1 MEAYRVF
8 EQALAVYAV
17 SLALVSRN
25 DYPIGL
31 GRCWSNEVL
40 DSLRMRQLKLSLT
53 ASHYGLAGL
62 VSQDSL
68 MRFLFVTAFPPFPI
82 DRSGGAIRSKL
93 IIDAL
98 SAIGEVSLFYLNYRG
113 EDHFIEDEIN
123 RFDHAM
129 NWNVER
135 SINFFNK
142 GIRKRLNKV
151 LRALRMFYRDDLAA
165 AGIEV
170 SGTAARALQD
180 LAESRR
186 FDLVVGRLSRATAV
200 SGLLDIDELPLLV
213 DADDWEPSRI
223 RSQLAMTPH
232 WDLPA
237 RAMLGRM
244 KLGSDRLAS
253 RLLTRADH
261 IFLASD
267 KDTQSLASNITTTL
281 PNLPLTREGGSI
293 PPLPRSPAG
302 SKTVFGVGEWTA
314 RQNSDGM
321 TWFLRYCWPIIVG
334 RLPEAKLRIAGRSHA
349 ALSRNW
355 GRSHNV
361 EVLGF
366 VDDLAREYDQ
376 AAVIA
381 TPITWGG
388 GTKIKVLE
396 ALAHGRVPLGTTH
409 AFDGALSEAELA
421 QIDLTS
427 DDPAEL
433 ADRFV
438 VAITDPEARWA
449 KEVQCLEYFQSN
461 YKLDD
466 FNDTIQRKVLE
477 IVEATRRGKKPDHK
491 EVQTLNSLGS
501 QPAHKEGIT

>member
-1 MEAYRVF
+1 
-8 EQALAVYAV
+8 
-17 SLALVSRN
+17 
-25 DYPIGL
+25 
-31 GRCWSNEVL
+31 
-40 DSLRMRQLKLSLT
+40 
-53 ASHYGLAGL
+53 
-62 VSQDSL
+62 

-113 EDHFIEDEIN
+113 DEHFIEDEIS

-129 NWNVER
+129 NWKVER
-135 SINFFNK
+135 SISFR
-142 GIRKRLNKV
+142 RKSFRDRYNKV
-151 LRALRMFYRDDLAA
+151 IRACRMFCRDDMAA

-170 SGTAARALQD
+170 SGNAARALQD
-180 LAESRR
+180 IAEGRR

-200 SGLLDIDELPLLV
+200 SGLLDIEELPLLV

-232 WDLPA
+232 WDLPT
-237 RAMLGRM
+237 RALLERM

-267 KDTQSLASNITTTL
+267 KDTRSLASNIVTTL
-281 PNLPLTREGGSI
+281 PNLPLTREGGCIS
-293 PPLPRSPAG
+293 PLRRSPAG
-302 SKTVFGVGEWTA
+302 SKTVFAVGEWTA

-321 TWFLRYCWPIIVG
+321 TWFLRYCWPTIVG

-355 GRSHNV
+355 ARSHNV

-366 VDDLAREYDQ
+366 VDDLEREYDH

-396 ALAHGRVPLGTTH
+396 ALAHGRVPLGTKH
-409 AFDGALSEAELA
+409 AFDGALTEAELA

-427 DDPAEL
+427 DDPSEL
-433 ADRFV
+433 AERFV
-438 VAITDPEARWA
+438 IAIADPVVRWA

-466 FNDTIQRKVLE
+466 FNDTIKRKVLE
-477 IVEATRRGKKPDHK
+477 IVEATGHGKK
-491 EVQTLNSLGS
+491 
-501 QPAHKEGIT
+501 PAHKEGIT